1 MALVVTS
8 LIFRRISLINLSLKA
23 GTFTLRLGRIRRGT
37 ASSCL
42 SQAAL
47 NNPFGNFGSFLV
59 NMFAV
64 FATAI
69 YLLVKLVNFKIRK
82 RQKRRTQV
90 FVLGTFYFGLG
101 SLTIV
106 QK

>member
-1 MALVVTS
+1 
-8 LIFRRISLINLSLKA
+8 
-23 GTFTLRLGRIRRGT
+23 
-37 ASSCL
+37 
-42 SQAAL
+42 
-47 NNPFGNFGSFLV
+47 
-59 NMFAV
+59 MFAV